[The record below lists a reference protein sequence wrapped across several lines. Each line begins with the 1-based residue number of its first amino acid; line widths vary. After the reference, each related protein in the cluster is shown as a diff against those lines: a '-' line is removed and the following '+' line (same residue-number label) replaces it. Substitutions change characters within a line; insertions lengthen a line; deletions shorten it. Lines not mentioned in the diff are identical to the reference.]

1 MPETNNYTPPTP
13 PNDPPGKSNATASLV
28 LGIIAVVLWFFG
40 YSAIISVILGIVGL
54 IQASKAK
61 ELGYE
66 DTTRTAGFIL
76 SLIGLIGG
84 ALAFVAC
91 VACVGLFASTGIAAG
106 GLSLCFLSG
115 TISLCTPSWPCWGPG
130 RPGFMFTTGSAG
142 GERTPAGRSRRS
154 SGVCWGQC

>member
-1 MPETNNYTPPTP
+1 MPETNNYTPPTL

-54 IQASKAK
+54 IQASRAK

-66 DTTRTAGFIL
+66 DTTRTAGF
-76 SLIGLIGG
+76 IGLIGG

-106 GLSLCFLSG
+106 GLYAS
-115 TISLCTPSWPCWGPG
+115 
-130 RPGFMFTTGSAG
+130 
-142 GERTPAGRSRRS
+142 
-154 SGVCWGQC
+154 

>member
-1 MPETNNYTPPTP
+1 MSYSI
-13 PNDPPGKSNATASLV
+13 DPS
-28 LGIIAVVLWFFG
+28 
-40 YSAIISVILGIVGL
+40 IISVILGIVGL
-54 IQASKAK
+54 IQASRAK

-106 GLSLCFLSG
+106 GLYAS
-115 TISLCTPSWPCWGPG
+115 
-130 RPGFMFTTGSAG
+130 
-142 GERTPAGRSRRS
+142 
-154 SGVCWGQC
+154 